1 MYNVYVSKWAYIK
14 DVYKESY
21 SVRLCKEIR
30 QRAGPFV
37 VFLDLSETAEDQLN
51 EVTKAAL
58 AALSQR
64 NINEGDFFNKQ
75 CSLSSFLLT

>member
-1 MYNVYVSKWAYIK
+1 M
-14 DVYKESY
+14 YKESY

-58 AALSQR
+58 AIYREVLSVAFPFR
-64 NINEGDFFNKQ
+64 LHCELVI
-75 CSLSSFLLT
+75 SSQYFDMASRIT

>member
-1 MYNVYVSKWAYIK
+1 M
-14 DVYKESY
+14 YKESY

-58 AALSQR
+58 AIYRGFHLYLCPF
-64 NINEGDFFNKQ
+64 DFLFNYIAN
-75 CSLSSFLLT
+75 

>member
-51 EVTKAAL
+51 EVTKAGL

-64 NINEGDFFNKQ
+64 HINERDYFNKQ
-75 CSLSSFLLT
+75 CFLSSFLLT

>member
-1 MYNVYVSKWAYIK
+1 MCT
-14 DVYKESY
+14 YKESY

-58 AALSQR
+58 SALSQR
-64 NINEGDFFNKQ
+64 NINERDYFNKQ
-75 CSLSSFLLT
+75 YSLSSFLLT

>member
-1 MYNVYVSKWAYIK
+1 MKKGKAKANICTMYTYYVSKCAYIK

-64 NINEGDFFNKQ
+64 NINERD
-75 CSLSSFLLT
+75 

>member
-30 QRAGPFV
+30 QRAVPFV

-51 EVTKAAL
+51 EVTKAAFF
-58 AALSQR
+58 ALSQKKSYMS
-64 NINEGDFFNKQ
+64 IYFYLFEIHI
-75 CSLSSFLLT
+75 STFL

>member
-1 MYNVYVSKWAYIK
+1 M
-14 DVYKESY
+14 YKESY

-64 NINEGDFFNKQ
+64 NINE
-75 CSLSSFLLT
+75 CE